1 MVMSRSLKCAT
12 VPRGWLRNPSMK
24 SCSSTK
30 AVYPFISNLNC
41 RGVTETNMSW
51 SSWQVVS
58 WHLNGI
64 YRTYIV
70 NGACNQ
76 QYSEKILDISDSCT
90 LAQFLCAD
98 WKYFTCTI
106 ITQPPS
112 MSSQSDSQKKFKT
125 YHGNHD
131 AASQPL
137 ADSTYRRIYHRQLPM
152 ASSGK
157 EEVWVYYLQIGES
170 CTVIVIDP
178 VQQIRNLIVKCPTTS
193 INKHLLNL
201 PYHLTPSRF

>member
-1 MVMSRSLKCAT
+1 
-12 VPRGWLRNPSMK
+12 
-24 SCSSTK
+24 
-30 AVYPFISNLNC
+30 
-41 RGVTETNMSW
+41 
-51 SSWQVVS
+51 
-58 WHLNGI
+58 
-64 YRTYIV
+64 
-70 NGACNQ
+70 
-76 QYSEKILDISDSCT
+76 
-90 LAQFLCAD
+90 
-98 WKYFTCTI
+98 
-106 ITQPPS
+106 